1 MVVVM
6 NITVFCV
13 AVVCRLV
20 EVFTSVLE
28 QHNCLSSGLK
38 NQSLTLK
45 MEAEIFS
52 LYMFHDQRK
61 MSSTSLQMPHVS
73 TVDCDTS
80 SNDLKIPG
88 MQALYVVCKLFLV
101 SLKNLVIQTKNG
113 LKVSSS
119 SVVGT

>member
-6 NITVFCV
+6 KITVFCD
-13 AVVCRLV
+13 AVVCRSV
-20 EVFTSVLE
+20 EVFSSVLE

-61 MSSTSLQMPHVS
+61 MSSTYVQMPHVS
-73 TVDCDTS
+73 AVDCDTS

-88 MQALYVVCKLFLV
+88 MQVLCVGCKLFLA
-101 SLKNLVIQTKNG
+101 SLKNLVIQT
-113 LKVSSS
+113 
-119 SVVGT
+119 